1 MGPPPVQVEENA
13 PAEEPVRFI
22 VSSRAGDPLDPGALE
37 QLQTQL
43 SGWAEDRQ
51 ITPQEARGFDN
62 ELVQVLNLR
71 GSTAERLRELRPD
84 LHLEPDVKLFFQ
96 GQPSWRTF
104 RVELADEGGNPVP
117 DASVTM
123 VLAGK
128 PRRLDSVSDRR
139 GLATFRFRDDEGPVA
154 EIQVRP
160 RDRYW
165 TRRQVC
171 TQARDAEPVILT
183 PLPSPGDGVCWWR
196 PALGEGRCR
205 GAGVTVAVVDSG
217 IASHPDLQ
225 PLGGFCVKELGDLPW
240 EQDDT
245 GHGTHV
251 AGILNGRGPAGFAG
265 LAPEADLWAIRV
277 SAGRSSEFYASQ
289 LIEAIRRA
297 IAYGVDI
304 LNVSAG
310 SVTST
315 PLLERAVRDAVDAGV
330 LIVAAAGNQGR
341 GEICYPARS
350 EDVIG
355 VSACGKR
362 GTYPQDS
369 LHVVAETGTMDGD
382 LYFAGFS
389 NSGSGVGA
397 CAPGVAIVSTL
408 PGGLYGSWEAPRW
421 PVRWWPGWPP
431 VS

>member
-128 PRRLDSVSDRR
+128 PRRLDSVRRR

-205 GAGVTVAVVDSG
+205 GR
-217 IASHPDLQ
+217 AS
-225 PLGGFCVKELGDLPW
+225 
-240 EQDDT
+240 
-245 GHGTHV
+245 
-251 AGILNGRGPAGFAG
+251 
-265 LAPEADLWAIRV
+265 
-277 SAGRSSEFYASQ
+277 RS
-289 LIEAIRRA
+289 RWWT
-297 IAYGVDI
+297 
-304 LNVSAG
+304 AG
-310 SVTST
+310 S
-315 PLLERAVRDAVDAGV
+315 RR
-330 LIVAAAGNQGR
+330 IR
-341 GEICYPARS
+341 ICNHS
-350 EDVIG
+350 GD
-355 VSACGKR
+355 SA
-362 GTYPQDS
+362 
-369 LHVVAETGTMDGD
+369 
-382 LYFAGFS
+382 
-389 NSGSGVGA
+389 
-397 CAPGVAIVSTL
+397 
-408 PGGLYGSWEAPRW
+408 
-421 PVRWWPGWPP
+421 
-431 VS
+431 